1 MNRNK
6 KLSKKEFDAII
17 KENLL
22 NSGVSEESFGYKTDK
37 DRIYHEYYVE
47 SEFNKFV
54 CEMKSGYPEHYKK
67 YYGDENA
74 SENKGGMGGEL
85 IPKRGRWGM
94 MPPKMA
100 SVASSS
106 RFCYL
111 ALRDGTNALFP
122 DWEIAKN
129 DVEFEKEC
137 RIFLDGP
144 TAPQLDAYIENP
156 SCSCYIEAKCHE
168 IFDSHKIEFK
178 NKYWDIFRKDKSFGC
193 VLENVIRHD
202 ETFEL
207 SGNVFNLSDAH
218 LRFDVKQFI
227 CHLLGIANQAKGKQ
241 AKLVYLFFKPKS
253 NDEKVNARIDE
264 VFDELRD
271 EIDSIFTS
279 AVIVEFCLDNQI
291 VLEAIVQECNVIR
304 KLDICNSWKLFPR
317 V

>member
-1 MNRNK
+1 MNRSK

-22 NSGVSEESFGYKTDK
+22 DSGISEESFGYRTDN
-37 DRIYHEYYVE
+37 DRIYQEYYVE
-47 SEFNKFV
+47 SEFNQFV
-54 CEMKSGYPEHYKK
+54 DEMKSDYPEHYKK

-111 ALRDGTNALFP
+111 ALRGGTNALFS
-122 DWEIAKN
+122 DWEVTKD

-137 RIFLDGP
+137 RIFADGP

-178 NKYWDIFRKDKSFGC
+178 NKYWNIFQKDKSFSC
-193 VLENVIRHD
+193 VSRNATRHD

-207 SGNVFNLSDAH
+207 SGNVFGLSDDH
-218 LRFDVKQFI
+218 LRFDVKQFV
-227 CHLLGIANQAKGKQ
+227 CHLLGIAQQTNGKQ

-253 NDEKVNARIDE
+253 NDEKVTVRIDE
-264 VFDELRD
+264 IFDELRN

-279 AVIVEFCLDNQI
+279 EVIEEFCLDNQI
-291 VLEAIVQECNVIR
+291 ELEAVVQECDVMK